1 MPAREMGIITKV
13 PNVSKSGI
21 ENENIWNLSVKFL
34 PLSTPYGR

>member
-1 MPAREMGIITKV
+1 MGIITKV

-21 ENENIWNLSVKFL
+21 EDESIQDFSVKFL